1 MLRPF
6 DYVRPADVPGALAAL
21 REPGAVPLA
30 GGTDLL
36 PGIRQGRVS
45 PRLLVD
51 LKGLSPLRGVRELP
65 DGSVWVG
72 SLTTMRELAESTLVR
87 GRYGALA
94 DAAAAMGCYE
104 IRVRAT
110 LGGNVCNASPGA
122 ETVPP
127 LVVLGARAV
136 LSATGGR
143 RELLV
148 EEFIQGPGRTALRPG
163 EILEG
168 FLLPPLPPGS
178 CSTYLRCGRIK
189 GMDLASL
196 GVAVLAVATG
206 VPGAVHAGETPS
218 AWEAGHRYE
227 FRVAAGAV
235 APAVRRVSAV
245 EEVLNRGPLSFAS
258 VEEAKAAFARV
269 ISPRATSIRASPE
282 YKRYMAGVL
291 LQLGL
296 QRLFPDLGA
305 GGQA

>member
-21 REPGAVPLA
+21 SEPGAVPLA

-45 PRLLVD
+45 PRLVVD
-51 LKGLSPLRGVRELP
+51 LKGLPPLRGIRELP

-72 SLTTMRELAESTLVR
+72 SLTTMRELAESTVVR

-122 ETVPP
+122 DTIPP

-136 LSATGGR
+136 LSGTGGR
-143 RELLV
+143 RELLL
-148 EEFIQGPGRTALRPG
+148 EEFIHDTGRTALQPG

-168 FLLPPLPPGS
+168 FVLPPLSPGS
-178 CSTYLRCGRIK
+178 CSTYLRSGRIK

-206 VPGAVHAGETPS
+206 VPGAVHAGETAS
-218 AWEAGHRYE
+218 DRRSGRHQ

-235 APAVRRVSAV
+235 APTVHRISPV
-245 EEVLNRGPLSFAS
+245 EQVLNRGPLSLAY
-258 VEEAKAAFARV
+258 VEEAKAAFARA
-269 ISPRATSIRASPE
+269 ISPRATSIRAGPE
-282 YKRYMAGVL
+282 YKKYMAGVL